1 MNALD
6 AVYCG
11 HTEYQGND
19 EWGKFL
25 YFQLNKN
32 ISETLL
38 RQLRTHAWY
47 KTELDPDSKSIL
59 FVFEPDIETKLLIL
73 KPFLDGKYSQI
84 DRAYVKNNFT
94 QYLSNGNESTN
105 WMILNKSDNLRRAWE
120 QAIGVKF
127 TDDME
132 VYSKPVKEKEIFGF
146 VKTES

>member
-1 MNALD
+1 M
-6 AVYCG
+6 
-11 HTEYQGND
+11 
-19 EWGKFL
+19 
-25 YFQLNKN
+25 
-32 ISETLL
+32 
-38 RQLRTHAWY
+38 
-47 KTELDPDSKSIL
+47 DPDSKSIL